1 MDVIKT
7 RQQGLFHKA
16 TLQNS
21 SDIKSIKELKWQ
33 TSAKMIYKERGIFGY
48 WDGLV
53 TIWLLFYCSPQV

>member
-7 RQQGLFHKA
+7 KQQGLFHKA

-21 SDIKSIKELKWQ
+21 IDLKSMKDMRWQ
-33 TSAKMIYKERGIFGY
+33 TSAKAIYKERGILGY

-53 TIWLLFYCSPQV
+53 SLLKRY